1 MNDQSPAPQRPE
13 IQNEE
18 LWVFPMDYPIKLIGL
33 AGDDLL
39 FSVREIII
47 RHFPDF
53 DLATLVIQPSSGGK
67 YHAIRA
73 VLPFDHRDQVNAIY
87 ADLAAN
93 PHIKTAL

>member
-1 MNDQSPAPQRPE
+1 MTDAPTPQRPE
-13 IQNEE
+13 IQHEE

-39 FSVREIII
+39 HAVRAIII
-47 RHFPDF
+47 RHFPQF

-67 YHAIRA
+67 YHSIRA
-73 VLPFDHRDQVNAIY
+73 VLPFDNRDQVNAIY
-87 ADLAAN
+87 ADLAAC

>member
-1 MNDQSPAPQRPE
+1 MTDQSAQQRPE

-18 LWVFPMDYPIKLIGL
+18 LWKFPMQYPIKLIGL
-33 AGDDLL
+33 AGDELL
-39 FSVREIII
+39 HAVRAIILK
-47 RHFPDF
+47 HFPEF

-87 ADLAAN
+87 ADLAAC